1 MELMETIAR
10 LTAANGVS
18 GDEFSVS
25 AIAAQLLEPYVDR
38 VETDHLGNVIGYRS
52 CGKPGAKKLM
62 LDAHLDQIGFVITE
76 VMEEG
81 FCRFI
86 GMGVDQRML
95 LGSELTV
102 LTRSGPITAVVSCIP
117 PHLQNP
123 GDNKKSVPIEEM
135 VLDLGMSGEQARQ
148 LVRVGD
154 YAAFSGETFALQN
167 DLICGRSMDDRAC
180 FVCILYA
187 LEQLG
192 GAPLDVDLILRGS
205 T

>member
-86 GMGVDQRML
+86 GMGVDQRIDRPDPL
-95 LGSELTV
+95 WPDHRCGQLHPTPFAE
-102 LTRSGPITAVVSCIP
+102 
-117 PHLQNP
+117 P
-123 GDNKKSVPIEEM
+123 G
-135 VLDLGMSGEQARQ
+135 GQ
-148 LVRVGD
+148 
-154 YAAFSGETFALQN
+154 
-167 DLICGRSMDDRAC
+167 
-180 FVCILYA
+180 
-187 LEQLG
+187 
-192 GAPLDVDLILRGS
+192 
-205 T
+205 